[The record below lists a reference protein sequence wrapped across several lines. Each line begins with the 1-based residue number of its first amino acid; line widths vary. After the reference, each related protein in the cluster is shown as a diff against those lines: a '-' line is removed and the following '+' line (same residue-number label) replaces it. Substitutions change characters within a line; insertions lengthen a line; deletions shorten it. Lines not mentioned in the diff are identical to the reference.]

1 MRSPSREAASPA
13 PRARTRARL
22 AALIGTTVLLAG
34 LLPAGV
40 VAPVLA
46 SHTSAPTSVTIA
58 GTLQNE
64 LGCPGDWQPEC
75 EATHLVFDAA
85 DGVWQG
91 SLAVPAG
98 NWEYK
103 AVLNDDPNWTENYG
117 LNATQNGANIPL
129 TVGDANATKF
139 YYSHATHWITSNR
152 NAAIATV
159 AGSFQS
165 EIGCS
170 GDWQPDCLRSWLQD
184 PDGDGVYTFA
194 SDAIPAGDY
203 AFKVALDEGWVV
215 SYPGSDVPFTV
226 DALGD
231 TVTFTYTAATNAVT
245 VDVEAAGPD
254 PDDAALARHSLRED
268 LTDEVFYF
276 VLPDRFDNGD
286 PANDAGGLTGDRLAT
301 GLDPTDKGFYHG
313 GDIAGLLGKLDYIED
328 LGTTAIWMAPLFKNR
343 PVQGSAD
350 NASAGYHGYW
360 ITDFT
365 QLDPHFGTNAE
376 LETFVD
382 AAHARGI
389 KVFFDIITNH
399 TADVIDYEEAQYS
412 YRDKTTY
419 PYVDA
424 NGLEFDDRDYAGTGT
439 FPPLDLESFPY
450 SPVFRTAADETVKAP
465 AWLNDPIYYHNRGDS
480 TFAGESANY
489 GDFVGLDDLFTEQ
502 PAVQDGMIAIYETW
516 VTDVGIDGF
525 RIDTAKHVNL
535 EFWQAF
541 SPALQD
547 HAAGLGNDDFFMFG
561 EVFDSNPSF
570 MSVYTTEGG
579 LQATLD
585 FGFQSRAQGFAAFS
599 SATDELRDFLAQD
612 DYYTDADSN
621 AYSLPT
627 FLGNHDMGR
636 IGRFIAQ
643 ANPGATDAELL
654 ARDQLANGLM
664 YLVRGMPVVYYGDEQ
679 GFTGDGG
686 DKDARQDMM
695 PSQVASYNDDDLI
708 GTDATTADANFDQS
722 HPLYSFLADLA
733 ALKAAHPALQDGAQ
747 VHRYSTGE
755 AGIYAFSRIGAEEGI
770 EYVVALNNSE
780 VEQTQAIQTYSADAS
795 FAGIWPA
802 GGGLLTT
809 DASGLLNVTV
819 PPLSAVVYRAD
830 AAAATDALAPEVTI
844 VAPAEGSDVTGR
856 VEIGATLSDPEF
868 AEVTFAVKAGDA
880 TEWSVIGT
888 DDNAPYRVF
897 HDVSDLAAGTP
908 LLVKAVVRDRA
919 GNLDS
924 DTGTAAVG
932 EAEPPGGG
940 GTPDYAVVH
949 YLRQGGDYGD
959 ASSSDFND
967 FWGFHF
973 WGDIDQ
979 TVNWT
984 DPVRLNGEDDYGPF
998 AWVKLLPNAQNV
1010 GFIAHRGDMK
1020 DPPPDDTFNGDRFF
1034 NPSVTPEIWLK
1045 QGDLTVYSS
1054 QAEAQGFVDIRYQR
1068 PDGNYDGWGLHLWGD
1083 AIADGVATE
1092 WAAPRLPDEIDD
1104 YGAHWIVPLK
1114 PGETAPGLPV
1124 NFIVHKG
1131 DDKDPGPDQ
1140 SIIPADQPA
1149 AWIQSGDETIHRSR
1163 GSAEDYAV
1171 IHYHRAD
1178 GDYGDPTSSNYHDF
1192 WGVHTWA
1199 GHLDPDPEWT
1209 SPIKPAGTDRFGPY
1223 FRLGLDD
1230 GATELAYILH
1240 RGDTKDPGPDQFLDL
1255 VEVGHEVWYLSGHID
1270 DEGNA
1275 KYLLP
1280 IQAGGGIDADL
1291 DKQKAHWLTEDT
1303 IAWDIEPTGGD
1314 YALHTAP
1321 DGGLALEGGAIT
1333 GGTTIPLG
1341 RLAGGLSDGLKAK
1354 WPHLAA
1360 YAAFRIAADDL
1371 DLVPDALRGQLA
1383 VSASEADGA
1392 LRTASGVQVPGVLD
1406 DLYANDADLGVSWA
1420 GGVPTIRLWAPTA
1433 RSVALKV
1440 FADATTATASDVP
1453 MTRDDA
1459 TGVWSVIG
1467 DAAWKNQ
1474 FYLYDVE
1481 VFAPSTGQVEHN
1493 LVTDPYSLALAPNS
1507 TRTQIVDLA
1516 DASLAPAG
1524 WGSVAKP
1531 SLARPEDI
1539 ALYELHV
1546 RDFSINDPT
1555 VPAAERGTYRAFTEA
1570 GSDGMT
1576 HLRDLADAGL
1586 THVHLLPV
1594 FDIAT
1599 INEIRA
1605 EQEEPPCDLASFGPA
1620 SPEQQA
1626 CIDQVRNTDGFN
1638 WGYDPWHYTTPEGS
1652 YATDPSGAARTV
1664 EFRSMVKSLNESGLR
1679 VVMDVVYNHTN
1690 AAGQAE
1696 KSVLDRIVPGYYHR
1710 LLEDG
1715 AVATSTCCANTA
1727 TEHAMME
1734 KLMIDSIVTWAR
1746 DYKVDGFRFD
1756 LMGHHSKANM
1766 LAVRA
1771 ALDELTLA
1779 EDGVDGSKIYVYGEG
1794 WNFGEVANNA
1804 RFVQATQLEMD
1815 GTGIGTFNDRLRDA
1829 VRGGGPFDGDQRLNQ
1844 GFASG
1849 LFTDPNEFQTLTTT
1863 EQRDRL
1869 LLLQDQIK
1877 VGLTG
1882 NLQDFEFVDRT
1893 GAVVNGAQVDY
1904 NGSPTGYTSDPQEAI
1919 TYVEAHDNETLF
1931 DILAYKLPQ
1940 DTSAAQRA
1948 RAQVVALS
1956 TVALGQGV
1964 PFFHAGTELLRS
1976 KSLDKNSFDSGDW
1989 FNRLFFDGS
1998 ANNFGVGLP
2007 RESDN
2012 GGAWPIIGPILEND
2026 AINPAPGDIAWTDE
2040 RVREL
2045 LSIRASSRLF
2055 RLGSGP
2061 EVSARLTFPLGGPN
2075 QVPGLI
2081 VMRISDTV
2089 GADLDPDAK
2098 SIMVV
2103 FNASDTTQTI
2113 NVPGSAG
2120 KHYQLHK
2127 IQQTSKDKTVKDSK
2141 FKRNTGSFT
2150 VPARTTAVFVE
2161 AQKPGGRPSR

>member
-1 MRSPSREAASPA
+1 MRSPFSQASSA
-13 PRARTRARL
+13 SRTRPARL
-22 AALIGTTVLLAG
+22 AAVIGTIVLLAG
-34 LLPAGV
+34 LLPMST
-40 VAPVLA
+40 VAPALA
-46 SHTSAPTSVTIA
+46 SHTPSPTSVTIA
-58 GTLQNE
+58 GSLQSE
-64 LGCPGDWQPEC
+64 LGCADDWQPAC
-75 EATHLVFDAA
+75 AATFLIYDTVDT
-85 DGVWQG
+85 VWQG
-91 SLAVPAG
+91 SLTVPPG
-98 NWEYK
+98 DWEYK
-103 AVLNDDPNWTENYG
+103 AALNATWDESYG
-117 LNATQNGANIPL
+117 LNAGSGNIPL
-129 TVGDANATKF
+129 TVGDANATRF

-152 NAAIATV
+152 NSTIATV

-165 EIGCS
+165 ELGCT

-184 PDGDGVYTFA
+184 PDGNAVYTFV
-194 SDAIPAGDY
+194 SSEIPAGDY
-203 AFKVALDEGWVV
+203 AFKVALNEAWDT
-215 SYPGSDVPFTV
+215 SYPGADVPFTV
-226 DALGD
+226 DASGD
-231 TVTFTYTAATNAVT
+231 TVTFSYTAGTNEVT
-245 VDVEAAGPD
+245 VDVQPTAPPD
-254 PDDAALARHSLRED
+254 PDDAAIARHSLRED

-286 PANDAGGLTGDRLAT
+286 ATNDQGGLTGDKLAT
-301 GLDPTDKGFYHG
+301 GFDPTDKGFYHG
-313 GDIAGLLGKLDYIED
+313 GDIAGLQARLDYIED

-343 PVQGSAD
+343 PVQGSGAD
-350 NASAGYHGYW
+350 ASAGYHGYW

-376 LETFVD
+376 LAAFVT

-399 TADVIDYEEAQYS
+399 TADVIDYAEGEYGYINKATS
-412 YRDKTTY
+412 

-450 SPVFRTAADETVKAP
+450 NPVFRTVADETVKAP
-465 AWLNDPIYYHNRGDS
+465 AWLNDPIHYHNRGDS
-480 TFAGESANY
+480 SFAGESSNY
-489 GDFVGLDDLFTEQ
+489 GDFFGLDDLFTEQ
-502 PAVQDGMIAIYETW
+502 PAVQDGMIDIYETW
-516 VTDVGIDGF
+516 VTEVGIDGF
-525 RIDTAKHVNL
+525 RIDTAKHVNM

-541 SPALQD
+541 SPALQA
-547 HAAGLGNDDFFMFG
+547 HAASLGNGDFFMFG

-570 MSVYTTEGG
+570 MSTYTTEGG

-585 FGFQSRAQGFAAFS
+585 FGFQSRAQGFAAS
-599 SATDELRDFLAQD
+599 SAATNDLRDFFAQD
-612 DYYTDADSN
+612 DFYTDADSN

-636 IGRFIAQ
+636 IGRFVAQ
-643 ANPGATDAELL
+643 ANPGASDTELL
-654 ARDQLANGLM
+654 ARDRLAHTLM

-708 GTDATTADANFDQS
+708 GTDATTADANFDAA
-722 HPLYSFLADLA
+722 HPIYSFLADLA

-747 VHRYSTGE
+747 VHRYSTSE
-755 AGIYAFSRIGAEEGI
+755 AGIYAFSRIDAEEGI

-780 VEQTQAIQTYSADAS
+780 GEKTQAIQT
-795 FAGIWPA
+795 FAANAAFTGIWPSA
-802 GGGLLTT
+802 GDPLSTGDTGLLTI
-809 DASGLLNVTV
+809 TV

-830 AAAATDALAPEVTI
+830 AALPADPAAPNVTV
-844 VAPAEGSDVTGR
+844 VAPAEGSEVVGR
-856 VEIGATLSDPEF
+856 VEVGATLANPEF
-868 AEVTFAVKAGDA
+868 AEVTFALKAGNA
-880 TEWSVIGT
+880 TDWSIIGT
-888 DDNAPYRVF
+888 DDNAPYRVYF
-897 HDVSDLAAGTP
+897 DVSDLAIGTP
-908 LLVKAVVRDRA
+908 LLFKAVVRDGS

-924 DTGTAAVG
+924 DTGTAVVG
-932 EAEPPGGG
+932 EVEPPGGGG
-940 GTPDYAVVH
+940 GTPDYAVAH
-949 YLRQGGDYGD
+949 YLRPGGDYDG
-959 ASSSDFND
+959 
-967 FWGFHF
+967 WGFHF

-979 TVNWT
+979 TVTWDN
-984 DPVRLNGEDDYGPF
+984 PVPLAGEDGYGPF

-1010 GFIAHRGDMK
+1010 GFIPHQGDTK
-1020 DPPPDDTFNGDRFF
+1020 DPGPDRFF

-1054 QAEAQGFVDIRYQR
+1054 QAWAQGFVDIRYQR
-1068 PDGNYDGWGLHLWGD
+1068 PDGNYTGWGLHLWGD
-1083 AIADGVATE
+1083 AIADGVGTT
-1092 WAAPRLPDEIDD
+1092 WDAPRFPDEIDD

-1114 PGETAPGLPV
+1114 PTEAAAGLPV

-1131 DDKDPGPDQ
+1131 DEKDPGPDQ
-1140 SIIPADQPA
+1140 SFIPATDPA
-1149 AWIQSGDETIHRSR
+1149 VWIQSGDVTIHPTR
-1163 GSAEDYAV
+1163 GSAEDFAL
-1171 IHYHRAD
+1171 IHYHRPD
-1178 GDYGDPTSSNYHDF
+1178 GDYGDPSSSNYQDF

-1209 SPIKPAGTDRFGPY
+1209 SPIKPAGTDRFGP
-1223 FRLGLDD
+1223 FFKLDTDD

-1240 RGDTKDPGPDQFLDL
+1240 RGDTKDLADDQFLDL
-1255 VEVGHEVWYLSGHID
+1255 VGVGHEVWYLSGHVD
-1270 DEGNA
+1270 SEGQA

-1280 IQAGGGIDADL
+1280 IEAGGGIDADL
-1291 DKQKAHWLTEDT
+1291 GKQKAHWLTEDT
-1303 IAWDIEPTGGD
+1303 IAWNIEPTGGD

-1321 DGGLALEGGAIT
+1321 DGGLAAEGGAIT
-1333 GGTTIPLG
+1333 GGGTIPLA
-1341 RLAGGLSDGLKAK
+1341 RVAGGLSDELKAK
-1354 WPHLAA
+1354 WPHLAT

-1371 DLVPDALRGQLA
+1371 DLVPEALRGQLA
-1383 VSASEADGA
+1383 VSASDDEGS
-1392 LRTASGVQVPGVLD
+1392 LRVATGVQIPGVLD
-1406 DLYANDADLGVSWA
+1406 DLYANDSDLGVAWA
-1420 GGVPTIRLWAPTA
+1420 GGAPTIRLWAPTA
-1433 RSVALKV
+1433 KSVVLKR
-1440 FADATTATASDVP
+1440 FSDATVDVSTDAA

-1459 TGVWSVIG
+1459 TGVWSIAGVP
-1467 DAAWKNQ
+1467 AWKNQ
-1474 FYLYDVE
+1474 YYLYDVE
-1481 VFAPSTGQVEHN
+1481 VYAPTTGQVEHN

-1516 DASLAPAG
+1516 DSALAPAG
-1524 WGSVAKP
+1524 WGSVVKP
-1531 SLARPEDI
+1531 GLARPEDI

-1555 VPAAERGTYRAFTEA
+1555 VLAAERGTYQAFTETA
-1570 GSDGMT
+1570 SDGMT

-1599 INEIRA
+1599 IEENRA
-1605 EQEEPPCDLASFGPA
+1605 EQETPPCDLASYGSA

-1626 CIDQVRNTDGFN
+1626 CIGQVRDTDGFN
-1638 WGYDPWHYTTPEGS
+1638 WGYDPWHYTAPEGS
-1652 YATDPSGAARTV
+1652 YATDPIGAARTV

-1690 AAGQAE
+1690 AAGQGP

-1756 LMGHHSKANM
+1756 LMGHHSRANM

-1849 LFTDPNEFQTLTTT
+1849 LYTDPNEFQTLTPAQ
-1863 EQRDRL
+1863 QRDRL

-1904 NGSPTGYTSDPQEAI
+1904 NGSPVGYTSDPQEAI

-1940 DTSAAQRA
+1940 DTTADQRA

-2007 RESDN
+2007 RASDN
-2012 GGAWPIIGPILEND
+2012 GGAWPIIAPILEND
-2026 AINPAPGDIAWTDE
+2026 AIKPGPTNIGWTDD
-2040 RVREL
+2040 RFREL
-2045 LSIRASSRLF
+2045 LEIRGSSRLF
-2055 RLGSGP
+2055 RLGSAA
-2061 EVSARLTFPLGGPN
+2061 EVSARLSFPIGGPN

-2089 GADLDPDAK
+2089 GADLDPKAK
-2098 SIMVV
+2098 SIVVV
-2103 FNASDTTQTI
+2103 FNASDTSQT
-2113 NVPGSAG
+2113 VSLASAAG
-2120 KHYQLHK
+2120 RHFQLHK
-2127 IQQTSKDKTVKDSK
+2127 VQRTSDDVTVTLSK
-2141 FKRNTGSFT
+2141 FKQKTGSFT
-2150 VPARTTAVFVE
+2150 VPARTTAIFVE
-2161 AQKPGGRPSR
+2161 TQ

>member
-1 MRSPSREAASPA
+1 MRAPFPAVSPA
-13 PRARTRARL
+13 PRSRRARL
-22 AALIGTTVLLAG
+22 VALAGAIVLLAG
-34 LLPAGV
+34 LLPTGAV
-40 VAPVLA
+40 VPVFA
-46 SHTSAPTSVTIA
+46 SHTATPTSVTIA
-58 GTLQNE
+58 GNLQDD
-64 LGCPGDWQPEC
+64 LGCPDEWQPEC
-75 EATHLVFDAA
+75 ATTHLTFDTT
-85 DGVWQG
+85 DTVWQG
-91 SLAVPAG
+91 AFAVPQG
-98 NWEYK
+98 SWEYK
-103 AVLNDDPNWTENYG
+103 AALNDAWTESYG
-117 LNATQNGANIPL
+117 LNAGSDNIPL
-129 TVGDANATKF
+129 AVGDTAPTKF
-139 YYSHATHWITSNR
+139 YYDHATHWITSNR
-152 NAAIATV
+152 NAVIATV
-159 AGSFQS
+159 AGSFQDS
-165 EIGCS
+165 LGCP
-170 GDWQPDCLRSWLQD
+170 GEWQPDCLRSWLQD
-184 PDGDGVYTFA
+184 PDGNGTYAFV
-194 SDAIPAGDY
+194 SDDIPPGSY
-203 AFKVALDEGWVV
+203 EFKVALNEAWDV
-215 SYPGSDVPFTV
+215 SYPGSNVPFSV
-226 DALGD
+226 DTLGD
-231 TVTFTYTAATNAVT
+231 TVTFTYAAATNAVS
-245 VDVEAAGPD
+245 VDVEPTAPPD
-254 PDDAALARHSLRED
+254 PDDAAIARHSLRED

-286 PANDAGGLTGDRLAT
+286 TANDHAGLAGDRLAT
-301 GLDPTDKGFYHG
+301 GFDPTDKGFYHG
-313 GDIAGLLGKLDYIED
+313 GDIAGLQAKLDYIEG

-343 PVQGSAD
+343 PVQGSGAD
-350 NASAGYHGYW
+350 ASAGYHGYW

-376 LETFVD
+376 LAAFVT

-399 TADVIDYEEAQYS
+399 TADVIDYAEGEYS
-412 YRDKTTY
+412 YISKTDA

-450 SPVFRTAADETVKAP
+450 NPVFRTVADETVKAP
-465 AWLNDPIYYHNRGDS
+465 AWLNDRTHYHNRGDS
-480 TFAGESANY
+480 SFAGESSNY
-489 GDFVGLDDLFTEQ
+489 GDFFGLDDLFTEQ
-502 PAVQDGMIAIYETW
+502 PAVQDGMIEIYETW
-516 VTDVGIDGF
+516 VTEVGIDGF
-525 RIDTAKHVNL
+525 RIDTAKHVNM

-541 SPALQD
+541 SPALQS
-547 HAAGLGNDDFFMFG
+547 HAASLGNEDFFMFG
-561 EVFDSNPSF
+561 EVFDSNPAF
-570 MSVYTTEGG
+570 MSTYTTEGG

-585 FGFQSRAQGFAAFS
+585 FGFQSRAQGFAAS
-599 SATDELRDFLAQD
+599 SAATNDLRDFFAQD
-612 DYYTDADSN
+612 DFYTDADSN

-636 IGRFIAQ
+636 IGRFVAQ
-643 ANPGATDAELL
+643 ANPGADDAELL
-654 ARDQLANGLM
+654 ARARLAHTLM

-695 PSQVASYNDDDLI
+695 PSQVGSYNDDDLI
-708 GTDATTADANFDQS
+708 GTDATTADANFDAA
-722 HPLYSFLADLA
+722 HPIYSFLADLA
-733 ALKAAHPALQDGAQ
+733 DLKAAHAALRDGAQ
-747 VHRYSTGE
+747 IHRYSTIE
-755 AGIYAFSRIGAEEGI
+755 AGVYAFSRIDAEEGV

-780 VEQTQAIQTYSADAS
+780 VEKSQAIQTYSADAA
-795 FAGIWPA
+795 FTGIWPA
-802 GGGLLTT
+802 GGGAVSTDGSGMLT
-809 DASGLLNVTV
+809 VTV

-830 AAAATDALAPEVTI
+830 AALPADSSAPNVAI
-844 VAPAEGSDVTGR
+844 VAPAEGSEVVGR
-856 VEIGATLSDPEF
+856 VEVGATLADPEF
-868 AEVTFAVKAGDA
+868 AEVTFAVKVGDA
-880 TEWSVIGT
+880 TEWSMVGT
-888 DDNAPYRVF
+888 DDNAPYRVYY
-897 HDVSDLAAGTP
+897 DVSELATGTP
-908 LLVKAVVRDRA
+908 LLFKAVVRDRS

-924 DTGTAAVG
+924 DTGTAVVG
-932 EAEPPGGG
+932 EVAPPGGG

-949 YLRQGGDYGD
+949 YLRPGGDYDG
-959 ASSSDFND
+959 
-967 FWGFHF
+967 WGFHF

-979 TVNWT
+979 TVEWT
-984 DPVRLNGEDDYGPF
+984 SPVPLAGEDDYGPF

-1010 GFIAHRGDMK
+1010 GFIPHQGDTK
-1020 DPPPDDTFNGDRFF
+1020 DPGQDRFF
-1034 NPSVTPEIWLK
+1034 NPFVAPEIWLK
-1045 QGDLTVYSS
+1045 QGDLTVYTS
-1054 QAEAQGFVDIRYQR
+1054 QAWAQGYVDIRYQR
-1068 PDGNYDGWGLHLWGD
+1068 ADGNYTGWGLHLWGD
-1083 AIADGVATE
+1083 AIADGVGTT
-1092 WAAPRLPDEIDD
+1092 WDAPRPPDEIDD
-1104 YGAHWIVPLK
+1104 YGAHWVVPLK
-1114 PGETAPGLPV
+1114 PGEAAPGLPV

-1131 DDKDPGPDQ
+1131 DEKDPGPDQ
-1140 SIIPADQPA
+1140 SFIPADSPA
-1149 AWIQSGDETIHRSR
+1149 VWVQSGDETIYTTR
-1163 GSAEDYAV
+1163 GSAEDFAV
-1171 IHYHRAD
+1171 IHYHRLD
-1178 GDYGDPTSSNYHDF
+1178 GDYGDPSSSNFQDF

-1209 SPIKPAGTDRFGPY
+1209 SPIKPAGTDRFGPF
-1223 FRLGLDD
+1223 FRLDLDD
-1230 GATELAYILH
+1230 GATEVAYILH
-1240 RGDTKDPGPDQFLDL
+1240 RGDTKDPGDDQFLDL
-1255 VEVGHEVWYLSGHID
+1255 VGVGHEVWYLSGHVGGD
-1270 DEGNA
+1270 GQA
-1275 KYLLP
+1275 RYLLP
-1280 IQAGGGIDADL
+1280 IQASGGIDADL
-1291 DKQKAHWLTEDT
+1291 TKQKAHWLTEDT
-1303 IAWDIEPTGGD
+1303 IAWDIEPTGGI
-1314 YALHTAP
+1314 YALHAAP
-1321 DGGLALEGGAIT
+1321 NGGLAVA
-1333 GGTTIPLG
+1333 GGTISGGSAIPLG
-1341 RLAGGLSDGLKAK
+1341 RIAGGLSDELKAR
-1354 WPHLAA
+1354 WPHLAT
-1360 YAAFRIAADDL
+1360 YGAFRIAADDL

-1383 VSASEADGA
+1383 VSASDAEGA
-1392 LRTASGVQVPGVLD
+1392 LRIATGVQIPGVLD
-1406 DLYANDADLGVSWA
+1406 DLYANDRDLGVSWS
-1420 GGVPTIRLWAPTA
+1420 GDVPTVSLWAPTA
-1433 RSVALKV
+1433 KSVVLKR
-1440 FADATTATASDVP
+1440 FADATTATATDVA
-1453 MTRDDA
+1453 MTRDA
-1459 TGVWSVIG
+1459 TTGVWSTTG
-1467 DAAWKNQ
+1467 DSAWKDQ

-1481 VFAPSTGQVEHN
+1481 VFATATGQVEHN

-1516 DASLAPAG
+1516 DAALAPAG

-1555 VPAAERGTYRAFTEA
+1555 VPLAERGTYQAFTET

-1599 INEIRA
+1599 IQENRA
-1605 EQEEPPCDLASFGPA
+1605 DQETPPCDLESFGPA

-1652 YATDPSGAARTV
+1652 YATDPAGAARTV

-1756 LMGHHSKANM
+1756 LMGHHSRANM

-1779 EDGVDGSKIYVYGEG
+1779 DDGVDGSKIYVYGEG
-1794 WNFGEVANNA
+1794 WNFGEVAYNA
-1804 RFVQATQLEMD
+1804 RFVQATQLELD

-1849 LFTDPNEFQTLTTT
+1849 LFTDPNEVQTLTPA

-1877 VGLTG
+1877 VGLAG
-1882 NLQDFEFVDRT
+1882 NLQNFEFVDRT
-1893 GAVVNGAQVDY
+1893 GAVVDGAKVDY
-1904 NGSPTGYTSDPQEAI
+1904 NGSPVGYTSDPQEAI

-1940 DTSAAQRA
+1940 DTDAEQRA

-2012 GGAWPIIGPILEND
+2012 GGAWPIIGPILENA
-2026 AINPAPGDIAWTDE
+2026 AINPAPGDIGWTDA
-2040 RVREL
+2040 RFREL
-2045 LSIRASSRLF
+2045 LAIRASSRLF
-2055 RLGSGP
+2055 RLGSGA
-2061 EVSARLTFPLGGPN
+2061 EVSARLSFPLGGPN

-2081 VMRISDTV
+2081 VMRISDAV
-2089 GADLDPDAK
+2089 GADLDPNAE
-2098 SIMVV
+2098 SIVVV
-2103 FNASDTTQTI
+2103 FNASDTTQAVS
-2113 NVPGSAG
+2113 VPGAARKLYG
-2120 KHYQLHK
+2120 LHA
-2127 IQQTSKDKTVKDSK
+2127 IQKGSKDKVVKASK
-2141 FKRNTGSFT
+2141 FRQNTGTFT

-2161 AQKPGGRPSR
+2161 AQ